1 MDDRTFMKVTLR
13 LRSPILTTSV
23 GGILLRWTFT
33 NLFNVNW
40 LGISEIVFCANDTD
54 FQPGEID
61 FLRPAGPVVTRP
73 SAQVLQSGSLTLIC
87 TVSSEGSFTWR
98 WRKDGGNNDLEQG
111 DKFSIL
117 SADGTRTSVLTIN
130 DITFDDSAVYEC
142 IASFTFPG
150 TLPATGPS
158 YDVQFPGKKIGQIKV
173 FRYCDFNCDDLL
185 PNMFGNVTC
194 PKGGQ
199 IKWGSLHYQCPR

>member
-1 MDDRTFMKVTLR
+1 MNR
-13 LRSPILTTSV
+13 
-23 GGILLRWTFT
+23 
-33 NLFNVNW
+33 

-61 FLRPAGPVVTRP
+61 FLRHAEPVVTWP

-98 WRKDGGNNDLEQG
+98 WRKDGENNDLERG
-111 DKFSIL
+111 GKFSIL

-142 IASFTFPG
+142 IASFTLPG
-150 TLPATGPS
+150 THPATGPS
-158 YDVQFPGKKIGQIKV
+158 YAVQFPGKKIGQCSAI
-173 FRYCDFNCDDLL
+173 
-185 PNMFGNVTC
+185 VTF
-194 PKGGQ
+194 
-199 IKWGSLHYQCPR
+199 